1 MDLQPKRAHLW
12 HYNLMP
18 GIVVG
23 SYLASWASD
32 GVVRNALALVLIAV
46 AIKLVT

>member
-1 MDLQPKRAHLW
+1 MW